1 MLKNIKKDL
10 EALQGADVKIF
21 GQATTLPARDDDD
34 ITVNIIDLV
43 DAFVDYEISEGLAC
57 NLLHVESIDDIDGLD
72 YYHADNSYNWSGK
85 VSNDFYYKTFRTD
98 NGEIVV
104 SIKFHRFGDVR
115 GNYTEDAFLLFDD
128 ANDFHE
134 IVGEQMHDFYIVVE
148 KLEFLCTSRI
158 TDEYIRCSAKTN
170 TGYIDADVLAY
181 DKSDVLAELV
191 KHLEAV
197 A

>member
-1 MLKNIKKDL
+1 MSLKNIKKDL
-10 EALQGADVKIF
+10 LELQGAEVKVF
-21 GQATTLPARDDDD
+21 GQATTLPARDDEV
-34 ITVNIIDLV
+34 TVDIIDLV
-43 DAFVDYEISEGLAC
+43 DAFADYEMNGAMAC
-57 NLLHVESIDDIDGLD
+57 NKLNVESVDDIDGLEYD
-72 YYHADNSYNWSGK
+72 YADNSYNWSGMA
-85 VSNDFYYKTFRTD
+85 SNDFDYKFYNTD
-98 NGEIVV
+98 DGGFVV

-128 ANDFHE
+128 KNDFHE
-134 IVGEQMHDFYIVVE
+134 IVGEQMHDFYIIVE

-181 DKSDVLAELV
+181 AKSDVLSELV
-191 KHLEAV
+191 KHKEAM

>member
-10 EALQGADVKIF
+10 EALQGD
-21 GQATTLPARDDDD
+21 PARDNDD
-34 ITVNIIDLV
+34 ITVNIIDLI
-43 DAFVDYEISEGLAC
+43 DALVDYEISDGLAC
-57 NLLHVESIDDIDGLD
+57 KLLHVESIDDIDGLD
-72 YYHADNSYNWSGK
+72 YDYADNSYNWSGMG
-85 VSNDFYYKTFRTD
+85 SNDFDYKTFKTD
-98 NGEIVV
+98 NGDIVV

-148 KLEFLCTSRI
+148 KSTSGLSEKLEFLCTSRI
-158 TDEYIRCSAKTN
+158 NDEYIRCNVKGKFN
-170 TGYIDADVLAY
+170 TSDADILAR

-191 KHLEAV
+191 KHLEKMQ
-197 A
+197 